1 GPLVALA
8 AARVRSSRRHA
19 GGRAAVTVGA
29 FTGRGAPHR
38 VAAGGAAA
46 PLRIRPARA
55 VPMMGHATSNRSPA
69 DSHMPRATAM
79 VMVDAVRA
87 GRKTVNTMAVSITT
101 TDRLTH
107 VAMAR
112 SAPASTQTRSS
123 AYTT

>member
-1 GPLVALA
+1 MRMAFHEDEALEAHGIAPDLEASTPKLGPLVAIA

-38 VAAGGAAA
+38 VAAGGAAD

-79 VMVDAVRA
+79 VM
-87 GRKTVNTMAVSITT
+87 
-101 TDRLTH
+101 
-107 VAMAR
+107 
-112 SAPASTQTRSS
+112 
-123 AYTT
+123 